1 MVNTLCLI
9 FFMCLSGS
17 SLDVSTVFTEVILEA
32 CLLPTVLPDKF
43 GLDYTMLVAV
53 MHSRVGSEVGEYS
66 NNSPSCILLCDAQS
80 VLLILVSCH
89 AKSLQ
94 KPLLLLYCCIRD
106 NFQGSDISWKA
117 S

>member
-1 MVNTLCLI
+1 M

-17 SLDVSTVFTEVILEA
+17 SLDVSTIFTEVILEA

-66 NNSPSCILLCDAQS
+66 NNSPSYILLCDAQP
-80 VLLILVSCH
+80 VLLILVSCQRH
-89 AKSLQ
+89 YRNLFFFCTAV
-94 KPLLLLYCCIRD
+94 YTC
-106 NFQGSDISWKA
+106 
-117 S
+117 